1 MAHPLQPSA
10 AMQVRRFFKQLGTA
24 IYNDDLTDAAAM
36 MAYYAVM
43 ALFPMVVFV
52 GSLSLLVLPEA
63 TVMQGVWM
71 ASEALPLSV
80 RQILVERVD
89 SLIKTNS
96 AGFAI
101 VGAVVAL
108 WGASRGVIGLTTA
121 LGTIYTKPET
131 RSWLRRQLIAIGMTI
146 AVAILV
152 IVALSLLVV
161 GPTLGH
167 WAADRFGLGAT
178 FDSIWNVGR
187 WVGAGILVMFVW
199 ALIYKYLP
207 DTDAPLHI
215 FTPGAVIGVLVW
227 LGISA
232 LFGLYLSHFN
242 SYEATYGAL
251 GGAII
256 FLLWL
261 WMSNIALLVGAEV
274 NDVLADLRAANS
286 AAAAQLADAH
296 EVVGADEAAA
306 KAAEIAEAAH
316 DNAGTPPAPPPTDLP
331 LH

>member
-1 MAHPLQPSA
+1 
-10 AMQVRRFFKQLGTA
+10 MQVRRFFKTLVTA
-24 IYNDDLTDAAAM
+24 IINDNITDSAAM

-63 TVMQGVWM
+63 TVLQGVGM
-71 ASEALPLSV
+71 ASEALPPSV

-89 SLIKTNS
+89 SLVKANS

-108 WGASRGVIGLTTA
+108 WGASRGVVGLTTA

-131 RSWLRRQLIAIGMTI
+131 RSWVRRQLIAVGMTF

-152 IVALSLLVV
+152 ILALSLLVV
-161 GPTLGH
+161 GPTIGH
-167 WAADRFGLGAT
+167 WSLNRFGLGET
-178 FDSIWNVGR
+178 FDTVWSVGR
-187 WVGAGILVMFVW
+187 WVGAGVLVMFLW
-199 ALIYKYLP
+199 ALVYKYLP
-207 DTDAPLHI
+207 NTDAPLHI
-215 FTPGAVIGVLVW
+215 FTPGAVIGVLGW
-227 LGISA
+227 LAISA

-242 SYEATYGAL
+242 SYEATYGTL

-261 WMSNIALLVGAEV
+261 WLTNITLLVGAEI
-274 NDVLADLRAANS
+274 NDVLADMRAHKS
-286 AAAAQLADAH
+286 AAAAKLADTR
-296 EVVGADEAAA
+296 EVDGSHEAAA
-306 KAAEIAEAAH
+306 KAAELANAAH
-316 DNAGTPPAPPPTDLP
+316 DNAIVPPSPAPPDVH